1 MLSRR
6 VRRWMLLLPHPRWL
20 ERVLAADALDALPA
34 EGTAEVA

>member
-20 ERVLAADALDALPA
+20 EQVLAVDALDGLSAESPA
-34 EGTAEVA
+34 EIV